1 MSTERKRTVV
11 IIAVIIVIV
20 GGYRIY
26 ALNYSDEGIMD
37 HVIGHKGYAVN
48 LVKEQVP
55 VKIFVKSEWIA
66 FGQDERK
73 ELKVEVLEMNHTRIL
88 LNDVLNRGNDIYFS
102 FEAFP
107 GWEHRSGEFMY
118 NGEVNPDGSVSLQ
131 GPHLRLTGMNG
142 HEIPVGQCGEGPGIS
157 FSFGIN
163 QEDYHLIREGFYVE
177 YSDFNVYRYAKK
189 INEEWLGYNS
199 IFQ

>member
-1 MSTERKRTVV
+1 MSTERKRTIV

-26 ALNYSDEGIMD
+26 SLNYSDEGIMD
-37 HVIGHKGYAVN
+37 HVIAHKGYDVN

-55 VKIFVKSEWIA
+55 VKIFVKPEWIA

-73 ELKVEVLEMNHTRIL
+73 DLKVEVLEMNHTRIL

-118 NGEVNPDGSVSLQ
+118 NGKLNPDGSVMTQ
-131 GPHLRLTGMNG
+131 GPNLRLTDKSGQ
-142 HEIPVGQCGEGPGIS
+142 EIPFGQSGQGPRIS

-163 QEDYHLIREGFYVE
+163 PEYHNLIRDGFYVQ
-177 YSDFNVYRYAKK
+177 YSDFNVYRYAMK

>member
-26 ALNYSDEGIMD
+26 ALNYSGEGIMD
-37 HVIGHKGYAVN
+37 HVIANKGYDVN

-55 VKIFVKSEWIA
+55 VNIFVKPEWIA

-73 ELKVEVLEMNHTRIL
+73 DLKVEVLEMNHTRIL

-118 NGEVNPDGSVSLQ
+118 NGKLNPDGSVTTQ
-131 GPHLRLTGMNG
+131 GPNLRLTNRSEK
-142 HEIPVGQCGEGPGIS
+142 EIPFGQSGQGPRIS

-163 QEDYHLIREGFYVE
+163 PEYYHLIRDGFYVQ

>member
-1 MSTERKRTVV
+1 MCTERKRTIV

-37 HVIGHKGYAVN
+37 HVIAHKGYDVK

-55 VKIFVKSEWIA
+55 VNIFVKPEWIA

-73 ELKVEVLEMNHTRIL
+73 DLKVEVLEMNHTRIL

-118 NGEVNPDGSVSLQ
+118 NGKVNPDGSVTTQ
-131 GPHLRLTGMNG
+131 GPNLRLTNRSGK
-142 HEIPVGQCGEGPGIS
+142 EIPFGQSGQGPRIS

-163 QEDYHLIREGFYVE
+163 PKYHHLIRDGFYVE

-189 INEEWLGYNS
+189 INEEWLGFNS

>member
-1 MSTERKRTVV
+1 MSTERKRTVM
-11 IIAVIIVIV
+11 IIAVIIVILV
-20 GGYRIY
+20 GYRIY
-26 ALNYSDEGIMD
+26 ALNYTDEGIMD
-37 HVIGHKGYAVN
+37 HVFRHKGYAVD

-55 VKIFVKSEWIA
+55 VKIFVKPEWIA

-73 ELKVEVLEMNHTRIL
+73 DLKVEVLDLNHTRIL
-88 LNDVLNRGNDIYFS
+88 LDNVWNRGNDIYFS

-118 NGEVNPDGSVSLQ
+118 NGKLNPDGSVSLQ
-131 GPHLRLTGMNG
+131 GPHLRLTDMNG
-142 HEIPVGQCGEGPGIS
+142 HEIPVGQCGEGPRIS

-163 QEDYHLIREGFYVE
+163 PEDYHLIRDGFYVE

-189 INEEWLGYNS
+189 INEEWLGFNS